1 MREILNFISVMLLPS
16 LIAVILIYAL
26 IKKTPCYE
34 TFVHGAKEGL
44 FVSVKILPYLVAI
57 IVSVS
62 MFRASGALDI
72 LQNLLSKPLEFLKIP
87 AETLPLMITR
97 SMSGSATLGIFSD
110 IVGDLGANSYASK
123 LSAIIVGS
131 SETTFYVL
139 CVYFGAV
146 GIKKI
151 RYALAVGLL
160 ADLFGIF
167 MAIVVSRY
175 FFL

>member
-1 MREILNFISVMLLPS
+1 MKEILNILS
-16 LIAVILIYAL
+16 LWLIPILIIVILIHGM

-34 TFVHGAKEGL
+34 VFVDGAKEGL
-44 FVSVKILPYLVAI
+44 FVAIKILPYLVAI

-62 MFRASGALDI
+62 MFRASGAI
-72 LQNLLSKPLEFLKIP
+72 EFLSKILETQLSCLKVP
-87 AETLPLMITR
+87 ADTLPLMITR

-110 IVGDLGANSYASK
+110 IVNTTGVDSYATK
-123 LSAIIVGS
+123 LGAIIVGS

-139 CVYFGAV
+139 AVYFGAI

-151 RYALAVGLL
+151 RYALVVGLL
-160 ADLFGIF
+160 ADLFGILA
-167 MAIVVSRY
+167 AIFVARY